1 MENTDTKSSTNS
13 STNLGTTLAAQ
24 ISHVQNIFNTY
35 LSLDPSE
42 VSRMTVLAE
51 QMIDGDQGLY
61 SRQNMK
67 GHLTASAL
75 VLDQNNRVLLVLHNQ
90 LKRWLQPG
98 GHLDQGED
106 PEVGAR
112 RELIEETGLTYDVI
126 ELHPLHHSAQRQAT
140 TAASSMRAKVL
151 PVDIDS
157 HLIPVNPAKGEGQHL
172 HHDFQYV
179 YLLKSSQISLKM
191 QEEEISNLKWV
202 AIEDLLE
209 GQYGVRLKRVAQKII
224 DSTAR

>member
-1 MENTDTKSSTNS
+1 MDDTNTKSSTTAN
-13 STNLGTTLAAQ
+13 TL
-24 ISHVQNIFNTY
+24 IGSVQDIFNTY
-35 LSLDPSE
+35 LTLDPSE
-42 VSRMTVLAE
+42 VSRVTVLAE

-75 VLDQNNRVLLVLHNQ
+75 VLDQNDRVLLVLHNA

-98 GHLDQGED
+98 GHLDPGED
-106 PEVGAR
+106 PEQGAK
-112 RELIEETGLTYDVI
+112 RELIEETGLTEEVI
-126 ELHPLHHSAQRQAT
+126 ELHPLHYSPKRQAT
-140 TAASSMRAKVL
+140 SAASHMRAKVL

-157 HLIPVNPAKGEGQHL
+157 HLIPVNQAKGEGQHL

-179 YLLKSSQISLKM
+179 YILTSTDIALKM

-202 AIEDLLE
+202 DIQDLLD
-209 GQYGVRLKRVAQKII
+209 GQYGVRLKRVATKI
-224 DSTAR
+224 SAAREA